1 VLNASLS
8 ALTIKE
14 RQNIE
19 HFGQVVNRLKV
30 IEGFSASPMATM
42 RVKFLEWWKEAQ
54 GEEVMCR

>member
-14 RQNIE
+14 RPNIE
-19 HFGQVVNRLKV
+19 HFGEVVNRLKV

-42 RVKFLEWWKEAQ
+42 LVSPAAALTKAQRVY
-54 GEEVMCR
+54 